1 MFSNPL
7 TEGAAFREQAATQ
20 HGAGARRLPRTSV
33 ENRQY
38 KFGFRALL
46 STVLGAACAL
56 AGAAEL
62 PLWEAGAGVA
72 VIDFPDYRGSDQRET
87 FVLPLPYF
95 IYRGNVIKADRSG
108 LRGEFLKHERLNLY
122 LGINGTIP
130 VDSADN
136 VARQGMPDLDPTLEI
151 GPILEIHLGQSQDR
165 RVRADLRLQLRT
177 VVATD
182 FSDVQGA
189 GWIFQPK
196 LNLDLQD
203 IWPGPG
209 WRIGLAT
216 SPLFGS
222 HRYHEYFYGVAPEFA
237 TAQRPAYA
245 APGGYAG
252 WEWVTTL
259 SKRFPSYWVGG
270 FLRADTLAGAVFDAS
285 PLLRQNYSYAVGFGV
300 AWIFT
305 RSEKQGTADE

>member
-1 MFSNPL
+1 
-7 TEGAAFREQAATQ
+7 
-20 HGAGARRLPRTSV
+20 V
-33 ENRQY
+33 ENRPLKSGIQGLLAAV
-38 KFGFRALL
+38 FIAVCTLTRAD
-46 STVLGAACAL
+46 
-56 AGAAEL
+56 EL

-95 IYRGNVIKADRSG
+95 IYRGDMIKADRGG
-108 LRGEFLKHERLNLY
+108 LRGEFLKNERLNLY

-130 VDSADN
+130 VDSSDN
-136 VARQGMPDLDPTLEI
+136 VARQGMPDLDSTLEMGPTLEV
-151 GPILEIHLGQSQDR
+151 HLGQSEDR
-165 RVRADLRLQLRT
+165 RVRADLRLQLRA

-182 FSDVQGA
+182 FSDVQAA
-189 GWIFQPK
+189 GWVFQPK
-196 LNLDLQD
+196 LNLDLRD

-209 WRIGLAT
+209 WRVRLAT

-222 HRYHEYFYGVAPEFA
+222 HRYHDYFYGVAPEFA

-252 WEWVTTL
+252 WEWVATL
-259 SKRFPSYWVGG
+259 SRRFPSYWVGA

-285 PLLRQNYSYAVGFGV
+285 PLLRQNYSYTAGFGV
-300 AWIFT
+300 SWIFS
-305 RSEKQGTADE
+305 RSEKQVTTDE

>member
-1 MFSNPL
+1 MARLHHIRLTSRSARCIAGLARGCLPL
-7 TEGAAFREQAATQ
+7 SSGVRTLMAAALAVSCAAT
-20 HGAGARRLPRTSV
+20 T
-33 ENRQY
+33 
-38 KFGFRALL
+38 
-46 STVLGAACAL
+46 
-56 AGAAEL
+56 AAEL

-95 IYRGNVIKADRSG
+95 IYRGDVFKADRGG
-108 LRGEFLKHERLNLY
+108 LRGEFLKSERLNLY

-136 VARQGMPDLDPTLEI
+136 VARQGMPDLDSTLEVGPTLEV
-151 GPILEIHLGQSQDR
+151 HLGQSEDR
-165 RVRADLRLQLRT
+165 RVRADLRLQLRA

-182 FSDVQGA
+182 FSDVKTA
-189 GWIFQPK
+189 GWVFQPK
-196 LNLDLQD
+196 LNLDLRD

-209 WRIGLAT
+209 WRVGLAT
-216 SPLFGS
+216 SPLFGDR
-222 HRYHEYFYGVAPEFA
+222 RYHDYFYGVAPEFA

-252 WEWVTTL
+252 WEWVATL
-259 SKRFPSYWVGG
+259 SKRFPSYWVGA

-285 PLLRQNYSYAVGFGV
+285 PLLRQNYSYTAGFGV
-300 AWIFT
+300 SWIFS
-305 RSEKQGTADE
+305 RSEKQVTVDE